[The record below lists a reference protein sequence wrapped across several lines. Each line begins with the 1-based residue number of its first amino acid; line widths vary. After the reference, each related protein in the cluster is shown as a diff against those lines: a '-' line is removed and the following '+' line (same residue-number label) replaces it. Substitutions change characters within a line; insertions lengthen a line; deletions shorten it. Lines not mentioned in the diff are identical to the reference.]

1 MNKTILIGNV
11 GGTPE
16 VRTLDSGSK
25 VATFSLATN
34 ENYTK
39 KDGTKVEQTEWH
51 RLEVWGNLANVAETI
66 IKKGDRICIE
76 GKIRTEKW
84 EDKDCNARTSVK
96 IRVDRIELLGKRRE
110 EVETQ
115 AEQEAKQAP
124 KRNKKK
130 PLLGETQ
137 ESKAVFEAKTSEGD
151 LPF

>member
-16 VRTLDSGSK
+16 VRTLDSGTK
-25 VATFSLATN
+25 VANFSLATN
-34 ENYTK
+34 ENYSK

-66 IKKGDRICIE
+66 IKKGDRICVE

-84 EDKDCNARTSVK
+84 EDKEGSPKTSVK
-96 IRVDRIELLGKRRE
+96 IRVERIELLGKRRE

-115 AEQEAKQAP
+115 AEAEAKQAP
-124 KRNKKK
+124 KGNKKK
-130 PLLGETQ
+130 PLLGETK
-137 ESKAVFEAKTSEGD
+137 ESNVAFEAGKNEGD

>member
-11 GGTPE
+11 GSTPE
-16 VRTLDSGSK
+16 VRTLDGGTK
-25 VATFSLATN
+25 VASFSLATN

-84 EDKDCNARTSVK
+84 EDKDGNPKTSVK
-96 IRVDRIELLGKRRE
+96 IRVERIELLGKRRE
-110 EVETQ
+110 EVEAK
-115 AEQEAKQAP
+115 AEQEAKQDP
-124 KRNKKK
+124 KGKKK
-130 PLLGETQ
+130 TLLGETK
-137 ESKAVFEAKTSEGD
+137 ESKAVFEAKTGEGD

>member
-16 VRTLDSGSK
+16 VHTLESGTK
-25 VATFSLATN
+25 VANFSLATN

-84 EDKDCNARTSVK
+84 EDKDGNARTSVK
-96 IRVDRIELLGKRRE
+96 IKVERIELLGKRRE
-110 EVETQ
+110 EVEAK

-124 KRNKKK
+124 KGNKNK

-137 ESKAVFEAKTSEGD
+137 ESKAVFEANTGEGD

>member
-16 VRTLDSGSK
+16 VKTLESGTK
-25 VATFSLATN
+25 VANFSLATN

-84 EDKDCNARTSVK
+84 EDKEGNARTSVK
-96 IRVDRIELLGKRRE
+96 IKVERIELLGKRRE

-115 AEQEAKQAP
+115 AEEEAKQAS
-124 KRNKKK
+124 KGNKKK
-130 PLLGETQ
+130 PLLGETK
-137 ESKAVFEAKTSEGD
+137 ESNVAFEAGKNEGD

>member
-16 VRTLDSGSK
+16 VRTLDSGTK
-25 VATFSLATN
+25 VANFSLATN

-84 EDKDCNARTSVK
+84 EDKEGNARTSVK
-96 IRVDRIELLGKRRE
+96 IRVERIELLGKRRE
-110 EVETQ
+110 EAETQ
-115 AEQEAKQAP
+115 AEEEAKQAP
-124 KRNKKK
+124 KLNKKK
-130 PLLGETQ
+130 PLLGETK
-137 ESKAVFEAKTSEGD
+137 ESKVAFEAKTAEGD

>member
-1 MNKTILIGNV
+1 MNKSILIGNV

-16 VRTLDSGSK
+16 VRTLESGVK
-25 VATFSLATN
+25 VANFSLATN

-84 EDKDCNARTSVK
+84 EDKEGNARTSVK

-110 EVETQ
+110 EVEAK
-115 AEQEAKQAP
+115 AEQEAEQDP
-124 KRNKKK
+124 KGKKK

-137 ESKAVFEAKTSEGD
+137 ESKVAFEAGKNEGD

>member
-11 GGTPE
+11 GGMPE
-16 VRTLDSGSK
+16 VRTLDSGTK
-25 VATFSLATN
+25 VANFSLATN

-66 IKKGDRICIE
+66 IKKGDRICVE

-84 EDKDCNARTSVK
+84 EDKEGSPKTSVK
-96 IRVDRIELLGKRRE
+96 IRVERIELLGKRRE

-115 AEQEAKQAP
+115 AEAEAKQAP
-124 KRNKKK
+124 KGNKKK
-130 PLLGETQ
+130 PLLGETK
-137 ESKAVFEAKTSEGD
+137 ESNVAFEAGKNEGD

>member
-16 VRTLDSGSK
+16 VRTLDSGTK
-25 VATFSLATN
+25 VANFSLATN

-84 EDKDCNARTSVK
+84 EDKEGNPKTSVK
-96 IRVDRIELLGKRRE
+96 IRVERIELLGKRRE

-115 AEQEAKQAP
+115 AEEEAP
-124 KRNKKK
+124 KGNKKK

-137 ESKAVFEAKTSEGD
+137 ESKAVFEAKTGEGD

>member
-16 VRTLDSGSK
+16 VRTLDSGTK
-25 VATFSLATN
+25 VANFSLATN

-39 KDGTKVEQTEWH
+39 KDGTKIEQTEWH

-84 EDKDCNARTSVK
+84 EDKEGNPKTSVK
-96 IRVDRIELLGKRRE
+96 IRVERIELLGKRRE

-115 AEQEAKQAP
+115 AEQEAKQEP
-124 KRNKKK
+124 KGKKK
-130 PLLGETQ
+130 PLLGETK
-137 ESKAVFEAKTSEGD
+137 ESNVAFEAKTAEGD